1 MADGARYPAPGCVV
15 EYMEGNAVQIAL
27 AMEESGGYL
36 RLLLPNRRETRL
48 AASRL
53 LPWPGPVVHT
63 REMSKEQALQL
74 LEQHKKTR
82 EERAAAVAPLE
93 AWEIAQGE
101 VSRAPAQWFAE
112 LFSDSPDEDMVAAYG
127 RALLACKS
135 HFRLHPPDFLVY
147 TAEQAEKRLAEQ
159 RARET
164 RDALA
169 TGGTAFFRLLWD
181 IACKKRQFTER
192 GNNAPHV
199 LEWPSPEV
207 AERLKI
213 LLYAKMRDPENQ
225 EHDALWAMLVKGLPD
240 SPHLPVQLL
249 TAWGEVPEH
258 HNFWLD
264 RADYAPGDAW
274 WLSFTDEVQGIV
286 RAVPNFPLP
295 ECGLPFVSIDSASTR
310 DVDDAFFVERTEAGF
325 TLILALAA
333 PALFWP
339 FEGRL
344 NKAVLRRAASLYL
357 PEGTC
362 HMLPEFLGT
371 DVFSLTAGQTRPA
384 LCIRLTADRAG
395 AVGPCEIFSTRVRL
409 AANLNYA
416 DCQAA
421 LEDDQRLSPLSDN
434 AAIPYADMLR
444 AALDLARLRQQA
456 RIAGGAVI
464 MNRPEPVLHLRG
476 EGMDTLVTVEQE
488 EPARDAQNLV
498 AEMMILAS
506 GAVADWAAE
515 RNISLLH
522 RTQDV
527 ALPKEY
533 AGVWTKP
540 EDMARVM
547 RALVPS
553 CLEIRARRHAALA
566 VARYAPVTS
575 PLRRY
580 TDLVNEA
587 QVAYFLRNGKPLW
600 DGETLARML
609 GFLLPALEATGQVQ
623 RFRPRY
629 WKLLYLRQQGDKV
642 WWPGVI
648 TEENDAFVNVSLP
661 ELGLFV
667 RGRRQLFDERT
678 CPGMPVSVRLGKINP
693 LYNEVQILETAS

>member
-1 MADGARYPAPGCVV
+1 
-15 EYMEGNAVQIAL
+15 
-27 AMEESGGYL
+27 MEESGGYL

-48 AASRL
+48 ATSRL
-53 LPWPGPVVHT
+53 LPWPGPLHAAGL
-63 REMSKEQALQL
+63 SKEQALRV

-82 EERAAAVAPLE
+82 EERAAAVVPLE
-93 AWEIAQGE
+93 VWEIAQGE

-135 HFRLHPPDFLVY
+135 HFRFQPPDFLVY

-159 RARET
+159 RARDARE
-164 RDALA
+164 ALA
-169 TGGTAFFRLLWD
+169 TGGAAFFRLLWD
-181 IACKKRQFTER
+181 IACKKRTLPER
-192 GNNAPHV
+192 GDNAPHAR
-199 LEWPSPEV
+199 EWPPPEV
-207 AERLKI
+207 AERLKAV
-213 LLYAKMRDPENQ
+213 LYAKMRDPENQ
-225 EHDALWAMLVKGLPD
+225 DYDALWAMLAKGLPD
-240 SPHLPVQLL
+240 LPHLPLQLL

-258 HNFWLD
+258 YNFWLD
-264 RADYAPGDAW
+264 RAGYAPGDAW
-274 WLSFTDEVQGIV
+274 WQPFADEVQGIV
-286 RAVPNFPLP
+286 RAVRNCALP
-295 ECGLPFVSIDSASTR
+295 ECDLPFVSIDSASTL

-325 TLILALAA
+325 TLVLALAA

-339 FEGRL
+339 FDGQF
-344 NKAVLRRAASLYL
+344 NKAVLHRATSLYL

-384 LCIRLTADRAG
+384 LCIRLTADRTG
-395 AVGPCEIFSTRVRL
+395 AVGPCEIFVAGVRL

-421 LEDDQRLSPLSDN
+421 LEAVRCRSPLPPN
-434 AAIPYADMLR
+434 AASPYADMLR
-444 AALDLARLRQQA
+444 AALELARLRQQA

-464 MNRPEPVLHLRG
+464 MNRPEPVLRLHG
-476 EGMDTLVTVEQE
+476 EGVDTIVTLERDD
-488 EPARDAQNLV
+488 PARDAQNLV

-506 GAVADWAAE
+506 GAVADWAAG
-515 RNISLLH
+515 RNIPLLH

-540 EDMARVM
+540 EDMARIM
-547 RALVPS
+547 RALAPS
-553 CLEIRARRHAALA
+553 CLEVRARRHAALA
-566 VARYAPVTS
+566 VARYAPITS

-587 QVAYFLRNGKPLW
+587 QTAHFLRNGKPLW
-600 DGETLARML
+600 DEEVLSRTL
-609 GFLLPALEATGQVQ
+609 GFLAPALEATGQVQ

-629 WKLLYLRQQGDKV
+629 WKLLYFRQQGDKA

-648 TEENDAFVNVSLP
+648 TEENDAVVSVSLP
-661 ELGLFV
+661 EQGLFV
-667 RGRRQLFDERT
+667 RGRRQLFDERAR
-678 CPGMPVSVRLGKINP
+678 PGMSVSVRLGKINP
-693 LYNEVQILETAS
+693 LYNEVQILETSS

>member
-1 MADGARYPAPGCVV
+1 MADGARHPAPGCVV

-27 AMEESGGYL
+27 VMEESGGYL

-48 AASRL
+48 AVSRL
-53 LPWPGPVVHT
+53 LPWPGPVHAGD
-63 REMSKEQALQL
+63 MGKEQSLRV

-82 EERAAAVAPLE
+82 EERAVAVAPLE
-93 AWEIAQGE
+93 VWEIAQGE
-101 VSRAPAQWFAE
+101 VSLAPAQWFAE
-112 LFSDSPDEDMVAAYG
+112 LFGDSPDEDMVAAYG
-127 RALLACKS
+127 RALLVCKS
-135 HFRLHPPDFLVY
+135 HFRFHPPDFLVY

-159 RARET
+159 RAKET
-164 RDALA
+164 REALA
-169 TGGTAFFRLLWD
+169 TGGGAFFRRLWD
-181 IACKKRQFTER
+181 IACKKRTAPER
-192 GNNAPHV
+192 GKDVPHA
-199 LEWPSPEV
+199 WASPEA
-207 AERLKI
+207 AERLKAI
-213 LLYAKMRDPENQ
+213 LFAKMRDPENR

-240 SPHLPVQLL
+240 LPHLPLQLL
-249 TAWGEVPEH
+249 MAWGEVPEH

-264 RADYAPGDAW
+264 RAGYAPGDAW
-274 WLSFTDEVQGIV
+274 WQPFTDEAQDIV
-286 RAVPNFPLP
+286 RAVRNCRLP
-295 ECGLPFVSIDSASTR
+295 ECGLPFVSIDSPSTR
-310 DVDDAFFVERTEAGF
+310 DVDDAFFIERTEAGF
-325 TLILALAA
+325 TLVLALAA

-344 NKAVLRRAASLYL
+344 NKTVLHRATSLYL

-384 LCIRLTADRAG
+384 LCIRLTADRNG
-395 AVGPCEIFSTRVRL
+395 AVGPCEIFAARVRL
-409 AANLNYA
+409 ASNLNYA
-416 DCQAA
+416 DCQAT
-421 LEDDQRLSPLSDN
+421 LEAVQCSSPLPDN
-434 AAIPYADMLR
+434 AAGSHAQMLL
-444 AALDLARLRQQA
+444 AAFELACLRLHA
-456 RIAGGAVI
+456 RIAGGAVV
-464 MNRPEPVLHLRG
+464 MNRPEPVLRLHG
-476 EGMDTLVTVEQE
+476 EGADTVVILEQDD
-488 EPARDAQNLV
+488 PARDAQNLV

-515 RNISLLH
+515 RNIPLLH

-540 EDMARVM
+540 EDMARIM

-553 CLEIRARRHAALA
+553 CLEVRARRHAALA

-580 TDLVNEA
+580 ADLVNEA
-587 QVAYFLRNGKPLW
+587 QTAHFLRNGKPLW
-600 DGETLARML
+600 DEEALARIL
-609 GFLLPALEATGQVQ
+609 GLLLPALEATGQVQ

-629 WKLLYLRQQGDKV
+629 WKLQYFRQQGDKI

-648 TEENDAFVNVSLP
+648 TEENDVFVNVSLP
-661 ELGLFV
+661 DQGLFV
-667 RGRRQLFDERT
+667 RGRRQLFDERA

>member
-1 MADGARYPAPGCVV
+1 
-15 EYMEGNAVQIAL
+15 
-27 AMEESGGYL
+27 
-36 RLLLPNRRETRL
+36 
-48 AASRL
+48 
-53 LPWPGPVVHT
+53 
-63 REMSKEQALQL
+63 
-74 LEQHKKTR
+74 
-82 EERAAAVAPLE
+82 
-93 AWEIAQGE
+93 
-101 VSRAPAQWFAE
+101 
-112 LFSDSPDEDMVAAYG
+112 
-127 RALLACKS
+127 
-135 HFRLHPPDFLVY
+135 
-147 TAEQAEKRLAEQ
+147 
-159 RARET
+159 
-164 RDALA
+164 
-169 TGGTAFFRLLWD
+169 
-181 IACKKRQFTER
+181 
-192 GNNAPHV
+192 
-199 LEWPSPEV
+199 
-207 AERLKI
+207 
-213 LLYAKMRDPENQ
+213 MRDPENQ

-274 WLSFTDEVQGIV
+274 WRPFAEEAQDIV
-286 RAVPNFPLP
+286 RAVRNLPLP

-310 DVDDAFFVERTEAGF
+310 DVDDAFFIERKETGF

-339 FEGRL
+339 FEGQL

-371 DVFSLTAGQTRPA
+371 DVFSLTAGQARPA
-384 LCIRLTADRAG
+384 LCIRLTADRDG
-395 AVGPCEIFSTRVRL
+395 AVGPCEIFAARVRL
-409 AANLNYA
+409 AANLNYTG
-416 DCQAA
+416 CQAA
-421 LEDDQRLSPLSDN
+421 LEDAQCLSPLSDN
-434 AAIPYADMLR
+434 AASPYAGMLR
-444 AALDLARLRQQA
+444 AALELARLRQRT

-464 MNRPEPVLHLRG
+464 MNRPEPELRLHG
-476 EGMDTLVTVEQE
+476 EGMDTIVTMEREVQA
-488 EPARDAQNLV
+488 PDAQNLV

-515 RNISLLH
+515 RDIPLLH

-553 CLEIRARRHAALA
+553 CLEVRVRRHAALA
-566 VARYAPVTS
+566 VERYAPVTS

-587 QVAYFLRNGKPLW
+587 QVAYFLRNGRPLW
-600 DGETLARML
+600 DGETLAHIL
-609 GFLLPALEATGQVQ
+609 GLLLPALEATGQAQ

-629 WKLLYLRQQGDKV
+629 WKLLYFRQQGDKV

-661 ELGLFV
+661 EQGLFV
-667 RGRRQLFDERT
+667 RGRRQLFDDRA

-693 LYNEVQILETAS
+693 LYNEVHILETAS